1 MECFD
6 THMHSEGKGITELR
20 AMAKRGIKRVVSCS
34 YYPIP
39 PSSPETLIDEFRK
52 LETFEVERGKRAGM
66 SIYPAIGV
74 HPRCIPPNYEKAL
87 RYVEENAKI
96 IGEIGLE
103 TANDLEVEV
112 LKAQLEI
119 AKVRDVPC
127 VIHTPKKNKLEVTE
141 KILKLLEDL
150 SFPEDLAV
158 IDHATEKTVPVIMDK
173 GYWIGLTVQKGKI
186 TSEEVARIVERHGF
200 ERFLL
205 NSDTGF
211 NDEEMFTTAET
222 VEFLLEKFDKVDV
235 EKIAFKNAEKVFRV

>member
-1 MECFD
+1 
-6 THMHSEGKGITELR
+6 MHSEGKGITELK
-20 AMAKRGIKRVVSCS
+20 AMAERGIKRAVSCS

-66 SIYPAIGV
+66 KINPAIGV
-74 HPRCIPPNYEKAL
+74 HPRCIPPNYEKAV
-87 RYVEENAKI
+87 RYVEENAII

-103 TANDLEVEV
+103 TANDLEIEV
-112 LKAQLEI
+112 LRSQLEI
-119 AKVRDVPC
+119 AKRKDVPC
-127 VIHTPKKNKLEVTE
+127 VIHTPKRNKLEVTE
-141 KILKLLEDL
+141 KILEVLEDL

-158 IDHATEKTVPVIMDK
+158 IDHATEQTVPIIINK

-186 TSEEVARIVERHGF
+186 TKEEVARIVESYGF

-211 NDEEMFTTAET
+211 SDEEMFTTAET
-222 VEFLLEKFDKVDV
+222 VEFLLKRFDKSDV
-235 EKIAFKNAEKVFRV
+235 EKLAFKNAEKVFKV

>member
-6 THMHSEGKGITELR
+6 THMHSEGKGITELK
-20 AMAKRGIKRVVSCS
+20 AMAERGIKRAVSCS

-39 PSSPETLIDEFRK
+39 PSASETLIDEFRK
-52 LETFEVERGKRAGM
+52 LETFEVERGERVGM
-66 SIYPAIGV
+66 KIYPAIGI

-87 RYVEENAKI
+87 RYVEENATI

-103 TANDLEVEV
+103 TASELEVEV

-141 KILKLLEDL
+141 KILKILEDL
-150 SFPEDLAV
+150 NFPEDLAI
-158 IDHATEKTVPVIMDK
+158 IDHATEQTVPIVIDK
-173 GYWIGLTVQKGKI
+173 GYWIGLTVQRGKI
-186 TSEEVARIVERHGF
+186 TKEEVARIVERFGF

-211 NDEEMFTTAET
+211 NDEEMLTTAET
-222 VEFLLEKFDKVDV
+222 VEFLLEKFDRRDV
-235 EKIAFKNAEKVFRV
+235 EKLAFKNAEKVFKV